1 MQCRMVLPDI
11 ALDVL
16 AGSASEFAPYLDL
29 LPSKVE
35 LQESDLYYAGGF
47 ADSVCACLFLVFAHG
62 FLARIFFEHLLIID
76 DR

>member
-1 MQCRMVLPDI
+1 MVLPHI

-47 ADSVCACLFLVFAHG
+47 ADSVCACLFLEPAHG
-62 FLARIFFEHLLIID
+62 FLVRILFEHLLIID

>member
-35 LQESDLYYAGGF
+35 LRESDLYYAGGF
-47 ADSVCACLFLVFAHG
+47 ADSVCACLFLEFAHG
-62 FLARIFFEHLLIID
+62 FD
-76 DR
+76 MQ